1 MRLAI
6 HGSTA
11 AATRAPLRRITRFG
25 MLALLV
31 AGVPPT
37 VRAQGFSQQDELAVI
52 VGRWFGA
59 DFLQRTTFAND
70 PFEGSVEF
78 GSALAQG
85 DAMLIGIQY
94 SLYLRSWLATEVSA
108 AYMSNEWTTTA
119 GRITGGTLSGTS
131 TIVSGVITIPVSV
144 NLRARLPLMGRGP
157 SPFVSVGAGAVF
169 YEIGRSRA
177 PLVITTSG
185 GIPLDTL
192 LFDLDLGARFAPNV
206 AAGVQ
211 YQVTNKIGMR
221 LEGRLWFTVLH
232 DRISN
237 ERPVQKNGWLAI
249 SAGRRF

>member
-11 AATRAPLRRITRFG
+11 TATRAPLRRITRFG

-31 AGVPPT
+31 AAVPPT

-85 DAMLIGIQY
+85 DAMLIGMQY
-94 SLYLRSWLATEVSA
+94 SLFLQSWLATEVTA

-119 GRITGGTLSGTS
+119 GRVTDGTISGQT
-131 TIVSGVITIPVSV
+131 TIVSGVTTIPVAV

-157 SPFVSVGAGAVF
+157 RPFVSVGAGVVF
-169 YEIGRSRA
+169 YDIARSQA
-177 PLVITTSG
+177 PLVINTSG